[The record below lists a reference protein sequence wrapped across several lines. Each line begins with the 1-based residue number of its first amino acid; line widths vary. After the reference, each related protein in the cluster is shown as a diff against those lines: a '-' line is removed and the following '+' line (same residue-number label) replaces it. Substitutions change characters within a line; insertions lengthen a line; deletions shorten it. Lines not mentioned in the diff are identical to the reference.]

1 MSVFNFMETFFFIS
15 LGITFVL
22 ILLLVYHFK
31 QRLGTIEQKGDTMF
45 EIVNTMV
52 REMSLIKSMVI
63 SQMRE
68 SPNYAPMA
76 NEVINSEIPNV
87 EFIQRPNTLDNNEFG
102 KSNDEDVSDDDS
114 DDEDDSDEEDDS
126 DDEDKIVVSD
136 DDDDDKKK
144 TLIKVINIPLYETSH
159 SLDDTI
165 EITEDTIE
173 VLETEEEEEEDS
185 EIDASESVVEQVT
198 LEEEPALIV
207 NKVSEPEPESEIVA
221 TEPVATESGEV
232 KVLDESK
239 ESEEVNYNKMSLYN
253 LKNLVVSRGLTSDS
267 SKMKKPQL
275 IQLLE
280 SADK

>member
-68 SPNYAPMA
+68 DQNYAPMNSSPLHA
-76 NEVINSEIPNV
+76 VNDAVITKISNIEVVNV
-87 EFIQRPNTLDNNEFG
+87 PNTLDNNEI
-102 KSNDEDVSDDDS
+102 DDSDDSDDS
-114 DDEDDSDEEDDS
+114 DDEEDSDES
-126 DDEDKIVVSD
+126 DDESKIVVSD
-136 DDDDDKKK
+136 DECEDAPPS
-144 TLIKVINIPLYETSH
+144 IKIINIPLSVTGH
-159 SLDDTI
+159 SLNDTI
-165 EITEDTIE
+165 EITEDNIE
-173 VLETEEEEEEDS
+173 IIKSEDDNSENDVSETELKVDSSEVDLENLDEAEELVVNKLPEPTS
-185 EIDASESVVEQVT
+185 AVVES
-198 LEEEPALIV
+198 EEIRVLDET
-207 NKVSEPEPESEIVA
+207 KEPEPE
-221 TEPVATESGEV
+221 
-232 KVLDESK
+232 
-239 ESEEVNYNKMSLYN
+239 EVNYGKMSLYN
-253 LKNLVVSRGLTSDS
+253 LKNLVVSRGLATDS

-280 SADK
+280 SSDK